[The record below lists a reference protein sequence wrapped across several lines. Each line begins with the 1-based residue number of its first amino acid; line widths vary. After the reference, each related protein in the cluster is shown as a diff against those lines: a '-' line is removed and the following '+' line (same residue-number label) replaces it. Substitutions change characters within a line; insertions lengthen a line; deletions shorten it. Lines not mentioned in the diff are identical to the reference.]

1 MVWPLPLAG
10 VRVGRTGLNRGSND
24 SCLWM
29 YGFLYRQIIVLFA
42 LRKVYLM
49 TIKTTVNID
58 EDVWEEF
65 KKAVSTR
72 YGSTRNLSGA
82 VEHAINNYNTVR
94 LLRRSAKT
102 LELPPAEYPSSSE
115 VEERRPEVAVDSSS
129 VLREMRDDRKTRI
142 LGQ

>member
-10 VRVGRTGLNRGSND
+10 VRVGRTGLNRDSND

-58 EDVWEEF
+58 KDVWEEF

-102 LELPPAEYPSSSE
+102 LELTAAEYPSSSE